1 MAREVEIGPE
11 RAGEEAA
18 IGAVHCAAFNDTYEA
33 AVVAG
38 LREGG
43 WAIASLVGR
52 VEGAVVGHVM
62 FSTIALEVDGRAVRT
77 AALAPLA
84 VDEHWRALGIGGRLV
99 REGIAICRAQGVE
112 AVVVLGD
119 PAYYRRFGFSLEALA
134 HVRSP
139 YGPGKLL
146 GLELAAGAL
155 AGRAGQVR
163 YPAPFT
169 RAQ

>member
-1 MAREVEIGPE
+1 MAREVEIGLE
-11 RAGEEAA
+11 REGEDAA

-52 VEGAVVGHVM
+52 VDGAVVGHVM
-62 FSTIALEVDGRAVRT
+62 FSTIALEVDGRAPRT

-84 VDEHWRALGIGGRLV
+84 VDEHWRALGVGGQLV
-99 REGIAICRAQGVE
+99 RAGLAICRAQGVE

-119 PAYYRRFGFSLEALA
+119 PAYYRRFGFALEALA

-146 GLELAAGAL
+146 GLELVAGAL
-155 AGRAGQVR
+155 AGQAGQVR

>member
-1 MAREVEIGPE
+1 
-11 RAGEEAA
+11 
-18 IGAVHCAAFNDTYEA
+18 
-33 AVVAG
+33 
-38 LREGG
+38 
-43 WAIASLVGR
+43 
-52 VEGAVVGHVM
+52 M

-99 REGIAICRAQGVE
+99 REGLALCRAQGVE

-139 YGPGKLL
+139 YGPSKLMGFDL
-146 GLELAAGAL
+146 VPGAL
-155 AGRAGQVR
+155 AGRAGAAR
-163 YPAPFT
+163 YPAPFS
-169 RAQ
+169 RAQA